1 MKKDEKIIVE
11 IYKEI
16 FEDNFHQYSK
26 RLNRQSIENNKDD
39 TFSQVNKVFI
49 SLSEKEKNAIM
60 NMIKIVISDTA
71 STILGTLDGTHMV
84 DNIDKDFQLIYDNEE
99 IQGDL
104 QDLFLAL
111 VEDNNDI
118 I

>member
-1 MKKDEKIIVE
+1 MNKI
-11 IYKEI
+11 
-16 FEDNFHQYSK
+16 
-26 RLNRQSIENNKDD
+26 
-39 TFSQVNKVFI
+39 FI
-49 SLSEKEKNAIM
+49 NLSEKEKKAMM
-60 NMIKIVISDTA
+60 NMVKIIISDTA
-71 STILGTLDGTHMV
+71 STILGTLDATHMV

-111 VEDNNDI
+111 VEENNDI

>member
-1 MKKDEKIIVE
+1 MNKI
-11 IYKEI
+11 
-16 FEDNFHQYSK
+16 
-26 RLNRQSIENNKDD
+26 
-39 TFSQVNKVFI
+39 FI
-49 SLSEKEKNAIM
+49 NLSEKEKKTMM
-60 NMIKIVISDTA
+60 NMVKIIISDTA
-71 STILGTLDGTHMV
+71 STILGTLDATHMV

-111 VEDNNDI
+111 VEENNDI